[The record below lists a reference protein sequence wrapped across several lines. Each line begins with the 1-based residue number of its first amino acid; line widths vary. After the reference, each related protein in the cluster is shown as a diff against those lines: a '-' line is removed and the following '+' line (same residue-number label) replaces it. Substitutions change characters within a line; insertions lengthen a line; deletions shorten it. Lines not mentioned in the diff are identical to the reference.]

1 MKVAVVSGTGPFG
14 RALALRL
21 RDAGHEVTIGSR
33 SARRAREVAEAL
45 GVSGAANTDAVD
57 GTDVVVLAVNADAV
71 LDTARELAAAI
82 DDRTVLSVASELRFS
97 REGVYP
103 GPDEISL
110 AERIAGIVSGPV
122 VSGLHSLAAHTLG
135 EGEPPEQDAL
145 ICGDD
150 EEAKRVV
157 LELAGGLVRGRA
169 VDAGPLAGARALE
182 GLTAVIV
189 NINRRYRAHAG
200 LRVTG
205 LRR

>member
-1 MKVAVVSGTGPFG
+1 
-14 RALALRL
+14 
-21 RDAGHEVTIGSR
+21 
-33 SARRAREVAEAL
+33 
-45 GVSGAANTDAVD
+45 
-57 GTDVVVLAVNADAV
+57 
-71 LDTARELAAAI
+71 
-82 DDRTVLSVASELRFS
+82 VLSVASELRFS

-122 VSGLHSLAAHTLG
+122 VSGLHSLAAQTLG

-150 EEAKRVV
+150 DGAKRVV

>member
-1 MKVAVVSGTGPFG
+1 MKVAVVGGTGPFG

>member
-1 MKVAVVSGTGPFG
+1 MKVAVVGGTGPFG
-14 RALALRL
+14 RALTLRL

>member
-1 MKVAVVSGTGPFG
+1 VKVAVVGGTGPFG

-33 SARRAREVAEAL
+33 SAHRAREVAEAL
-45 GVSGAANTDAVD
+45 DVSGAANADAVD

-71 LDTARELAAAI
+71 LDTARELAPAI

-122 VSGLHSLAAHTLG
+122 VSGLHSLAAQTLG

>member
-1 MKVAVVSGTGPFG
+1 VKVAVVGGTGPFG
-14 RALALRL
+14 RALTLRL

>member
-1 MKVAVVSGTGPFG
+1 VKVAVVGGTGPFG

-150 EEAKRVV
+150 EEAKGVV

>member
-1 MKVAVVSGTGPFG
+1 VKVAVVGGTGPFG

-21 RDAGHEVTIGSR
+21 REAGHEVTIGSR
-33 SARRAREVAEAL
+33 SAHRAREVAEAL
-45 GVSGAANTDAVD
+45 GVSGAANADAVD
-57 GTDVVVLAVNADAV
+57 GADVVVLAVNADAV
-71 LDTARELAAAI
+71 LDTARELATAL
-82 DDRTVLSVASELRFS
+82 DDTTVLSVASELRFS
-97 REGVYP
+97 SDGVYP
-103 GPDEISL
+103 GPDELSL

-122 VSGLHSLAAHTLG
+122 VSGLHSLAAQTLG
-135 EGEPPEQDAL
+135 EGEAPEQDAL

-150 EEAKRVV
+150 PEAKRVV

>member
-1 MKVAVVSGTGPFG
+1 VKVAVVGGTGPFG

>member
-1 MKVAVVSGTGPFG
+1 
-14 RALALRL
+14 
-21 RDAGHEVTIGSR
+21 VTIGSR
-33 SARRAREVAEAL
+33 SARRAREVAETL
-45 GVSGAANTDAVD
+45 GVSGGANTDAVD

-97 REGVYP
+97 SEGVYP
-103 GPDEISL
+103 GPDETSL